1 MLSFAPGALASF
13 RPLNLS
19 ALLDLLARSQGPRP
33 DAADAGFD
41 RPVSTDPLRE
51 QAVTAI
57 MEFNP
62 GATRRY
68 LDQFDD
74 RAIDRY
80 HRHLEASRLPRGREA
95 AWVREASEPTIVV
108 MAV

>member
-1 MLSFAPGALASF
+1 MLSFAPGALASV

-19 ALLDLLARSQGPRP
+19 ALLDLLARSQGPR
-33 DAADAGFD
+33 AEAVGADFD
-41 RPVSTDPLRE
+41 GPVSTNPLRE
-51 QAVTAI
+51 QAVAAI
-57 MEFNP
+57 LEFNP

-68 LDQFDD
+68 LDQFND
-74 RAIDRY
+74 RAIERY